1 MQIDWLEGLESRVHD
16 AVEQLGDLKEE
27 NRALR
32 DTVKDLEAR
41 LAATATSG
49 AAAPAPWED
58 SGDGESEVLQSR
70 VQDLERQL
78 AEATAA
84 GKTWEA
90 EREDVR
96 RRVEALTARL
106 EGLAAG

>member
-1 MQIDWLEGLESRVHD
+1 VQIDWLEGLETRVHD
-16 AVEQLGDLKEE
+16 AVEQLGTLREE

-32 DTVKDLEAR
+32 ETVKSLETR
-41 LAATATSG
+41 LAAG

-58 SGDGESEVLQSR
+58 GGGR
-70 VQDLERQL
+70 VEDLERQL
-78 AEATAA
+78 AAA
-84 GKTWEA
+84 SAAAKTWDA
-90 EREDVR
+90 DREEVR

>member
-1 MQIDWLEGLESRVHD
+1 LQIDWLEGLESRVHD

-41 LAATATSG
+41 LAAAATSG
-49 AAAPAPWED
+49 AAPAPWE
-58 SGDGESEVLQSR
+58 ESR
-70 VQDLERQL
+70 AQDLERQL
-78 AEATAA
+78 SEATAA
-84 GKTWEA
+84 AKTWEA
-90 EREDVR
+90 EREEVR